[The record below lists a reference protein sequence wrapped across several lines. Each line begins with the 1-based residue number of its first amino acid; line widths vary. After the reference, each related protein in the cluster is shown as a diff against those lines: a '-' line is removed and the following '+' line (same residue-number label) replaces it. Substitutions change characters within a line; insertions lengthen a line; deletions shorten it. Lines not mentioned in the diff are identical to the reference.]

1 MFIRQIPV
9 CNFAEAS
16 AVRTMTLT
24 GLPISALIVL
34 NELQTKGPM
43 TPKQLRKEVT
53 LSPRSVS
60 DALRR
65 LTDRS
70 LCKKTPNLLD
80 MRQPIYS
87 TNPSTIRDLNVNFE
101 QIRAMTRIY
110 MKVA

>member
-1 MFIRQIPV
+1 
-9 CNFAEAS
+9 
-16 AVRTMTLT
+16 MTLT

-43 TPKQLRKEVT
+43 TPKQLRDGIS

-65 LTDRS
+65 LTDRA

-87 TNPSTIRDLNVNFE
+87 TNPHAIRELNVNFE

>member
-1 MFIRQIPV
+1 MKRV
-9 CNFAEAS
+9 KHVS
-16 AVRTMTLT
+16 LT

-43 TPKQLRKEVT
+43 TPKQLRDEVS

-60 DALRR
+60 DALKR
-65 LTDRS
+65 LTTKALARR
-70 LCKKTPNLLD
+70 TPNLHD

-87 TNPSTIRDLNVNFE
+87 TNPEKIRELKINFDD
-101 QIRAMTRIY
+101 IRAMTRVY